1 MESSLKNMIL
11 TLLVITGVSA
21 TAVGLVYGVTKAPI
35 AAADAAK
42 QKNAIIAVV
51 PQFDNDPN
59 TDAVTQTVDGME
71 VKIYTAR
78 MGSQTVGYAIE
89 TFSKNGFAG
98 VVKLMVGLLPDGTI
112 NNISVLS
119 HAETPGLG
127 DKIEPKKSNFGAQ
140 YNGKN
145 PGTFNLK
152 VRKDGGEVD
161 AITASTITSRAYSD
175 AVQRAYDAFLKFAEQ
190 TQGASNADGV
200 DSVANVANAD
210 AANVA
215 NVANAANV
223 ADAADKKVTQVQKIG
238 GEGHE

>member
-71 VKIYTAR
+71 IKIYTAR

-175 AVQRAYDAFLKFAEQ
+175 AVQRAYDVFLKFAEQ

-200 DSVANVANAD
+200 DSVANVANAAN
-210 AANVA
+210 AAD
-215 NVANAANV
+215 VANAAD

>member
-21 TAVGLVYGVTKAPI
+21 TAVGLVYGVTKTPI

-175 AVQRAYDAFLKFAEQ
+175 AVQRAYDVFLKFAEQ

-200 DSVANVANAD
+200 DSVANVANAAN
-210 AANVA
+210 AAD
-215 NVANAANV
+215 VANAAD

>member
-175 AVQRAYDAFLKFAEQ
+175 AVQRAYDVFLKFAEQ

-200 DSVANVANAD
+200 DSVANVANAAN
-210 AANVA
+210 AAD
-215 NVANAANV
+215 VANAAD

>member
-21 TAVGLVYGVTKAPI
+21 TAVGLVYGITKAPI

-42 QKNAIIAVV
+42 QKNAIVAVV
-51 PQFDNDPN
+51 PKFDNDPN
-59 TDAVTQTVDGME
+59 TDAVTEVVDGMN

-78 MGSQTVGYAIE
+78 MGSETVGYAIE
-89 TFSKNGFAG
+89 TFSKNGFGG
-98 VVKLMVGLLPDGTI
+98 VIKLMVGLLPDGTI

-140 YNGKN
+140 YSGKN
-145 PGTFNLK
+145 PQIFNLK
-152 VRKDGGEVD
+152 VRKDGGDVD

-175 AVQRAYDAFLKFAEQ
+175 AVQRAYDVFLKLPAVA
-190 TQGASNADGV
+190 QGKVSGGETDGTV
-200 DSVANVANAD
+200 ADSVATEKD
-210 AANVA
+210 AAVDKE
-215 NVANAANV
+215 VTEGQKNA
-223 ADAADKKVTQVQKIG
+223 KK
-238 GEGHE
+238 